1 MEEMRCWLSKVCLSI
16 LMRQLDDKYFI
27 EKWLLAQRQT
37 KRRIVGTPSNHPVPY
52 GNVHGWDISKN

>member
-1 MEEMRCWLSKVCLSI
+1 MEEMRCWLSKVCLGI
-16 LMRQLDDKYFI
+16 LMRQLDDKHFI

-37 KRRIVGTPSNHPVPY
+37 KRRIVGTPNHPVPY